1 MRTKTSY
8 TIGRNDIIDLPELG
22 LFDIRAKVDTGAFTS
37 ALHCSRIKVTE
48 KEGVP
53 TVTFQ
58 ISGATIGR
66 KGTSKFETSDF
77 TQRKIKSSTGHIENR
92 VVIKTRLVVFG
103 KKFRTE
109 FSLTDRSGMKFPVLL
124 GRKFLKKGFVVDVRE
139 ENLSFAK
146 KQAADKT

>member
-1 MRTKTSY
+1 MRMKSSY
-8 TIGRNDIIDLPELG
+8 TIGRNDIIDLPELD
-22 LFDIRAKVDTGAFTS
+22 LFNIKAKVDTGAFTS
-37 ALHCSRIKVTE
+37 ALHCSRIKVSDR
-48 KEGVP
+48 EGTPIVS
-53 TVTFQ
+53 FQ

-66 KGTSKFETSDF
+66 KGSTKFETSDF

-92 VVIKTRLVVFG
+92 VIIKTRLVLFG

-139 ENLSFAK
+139 ENLSFKMKIA
-146 KQAADKT
+146 Q

>member
-109 FSLTDRSGMKFPVLL
+109 FSLTDRWV
-124 GRKFLKKGFVVDVRE
+124 
-139 ENLSFAK
+139 
-146 KQAADKT
+146 

>member
-1 MRTKTSY
+1 MKSSY
-8 TIGRNDIIDLPELG
+8 TIGRNDIIDLPELD
-22 LFDIRAKVDTGAFTS
+22 LFNIKAKVDTGAFTS
-37 ALHCSRIKVTE
+37 ALHCSRIKVSDR
-48 KEGVP
+48 EGTPIVS
-53 TVTFQ
+53 FQ

-66 KGTSKFETSDF
+66 KGSTKFETSDF

-92 VVIKTRLVVFG
+92 VIIKTRLVLFG

-139 ENLSFAK
+139 ENLSFKMKIA
-146 KQAADKT
+146 Q

>member
-1 MRTKTSY
+1 MKSSY
-8 TIGRNDIIDLPELG
+8 TIGRNDIIDLPELD
-22 LFDIRAKVDTGAFTS
+22 LFNIKAKIDTGAFTS
-37 ALHCSRIKVTE
+37 ALHCSRIKVSDR
-48 KEGVP
+48 EGTPIVS
-53 TVTFQ
+53 FQ

-66 KGTSKFETSDF
+66 KGSTKFETSDF

-92 VVIKTRLVVFG
+92 VIIKTRLVLFG

-139 ENLSFAK
+139 ENLSFKMKIA
-146 KQAADKT
+146 Q

>member
-1 MRTKTSY
+1 MRMKSSY
-8 TIGRNDIIDLPELG
+8 TIGRNDIIDLPELD
-22 LFDIRAKVDTGAFTS
+22 LFNIKAKVDTGAFTS
-37 ALHCSRIKVTE
+37 ALHCSRIKVSDR
-48 KEGVP
+48 EGTPIVS
-53 TVTFQ
+53 FQ

-66 KGTSKFETSDF
+66 KGSTKFETSDF

-92 VVIKTRLVVFG
+92 VIIKTRLVLFG

-139 ENLSFAK
+139 ENLSYKMKIA
-146 KQAADKT
+146 Q

>member
-1 MRTKTSY
+1 MRMKSSY
-8 TIGRNDIIDLPELG
+8 TIGRNDIIDLPELD
-22 LFDIRAKVDTGAFTS
+22 LFNIKAKIDTGAFTS
-37 ALHCSRIKVTE
+37 ALHCSRIKVSDR
-48 KEGVP
+48 EGTP
-53 TVTFQ
+53 TVSFQ

-66 KGTSKFETSDF
+66 KGSTKFETSDF

-92 VVIKTRLVVFG
+92 VIIKTRLVLFG

-139 ENLSFAK
+139 ENLSFKMKLAK
-146 KQAADKT
+146 

>member
-1 MRTKTSY
+1 MRMKSSY

-22 LFDIRAKVDTGAFTS
+22 LFDVKAKIDTGAFTS
-37 ALHCSRIKVTE
+37 ALHCSRIKVID
-48 KEGVP
+48 KEGTP
-53 TVTFQ
+53 TVSFQ

-66 KGTSKFETSDF
+66 KGSTKFETSDF

-92 VVIKTRLVVFG
+92 VIIKTRLVLFG

-139 ENLSFAK
+139 ENLSFKMKLAK
-146 KQAADKT
+146 

>member
-1 MRTKTSY
+1 MRMKSSY
-8 TIGRNDIIDLPELG
+8 TIGRNDIIDLPELD
-22 LFDIRAKVDTGAFTS
+22 LFNIKAKIDTGAFTS
-37 ALHCSRIKVTE
+37 ALHCSRIKVSDR
-48 KEGVP
+48 EGTPIVS
-53 TVTFQ
+53 FQ

-66 KGTSKFETSDF
+66 KGSTKFETSDF

-92 VVIKTRLVVFG
+92 VIIKTRLVLFG

-139 ENLSFAK
+139 ENLSFKMKIA
-146 KQAADKT
+146 Q